1 MYKQVVGV
9 TRGKAYEVI
18 AIEGHGDCEDITIID
33 DNGNEQTLGDF
44 FFEEVNHERF
54 KVLKNGRVVSK
65 YTEKQLAREVQKYA
79 NEDGCVHYILKESDG
94 AITQTCDPW
103 INWQDINEYVKSE
116 NAVLL
121 RTIEP
126 KKRG

>member
-1 MYKQVVGV
+1 M
-9 TRGKAYEVI
+9 GKHKINFET
-18 AIEGHGDCEDITIID
+18 DID
-33 DNGNEQTLGDF
+33 
-44 FFEEVNHERF
+44 HERF

-65 YTEKQLAREVQKYA
+65 YTEKQLARDVQRYA

-121 RTIEP
+121 RIIGP
-126 KKRG
+126 KK